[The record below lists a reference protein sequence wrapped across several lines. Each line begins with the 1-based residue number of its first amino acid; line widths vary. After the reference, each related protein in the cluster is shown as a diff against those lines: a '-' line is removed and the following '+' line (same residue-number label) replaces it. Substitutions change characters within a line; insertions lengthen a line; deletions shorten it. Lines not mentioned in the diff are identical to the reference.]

1 MIPFKIIEL
10 ALQLLILLLE
20 GIPPAQRAAQAVIWF
35 WMWWP
40 VAKLWPDVRK
50 NEKQILELMQQRI
63 PLPANNQPV
72 EGGN

>member
-10 ALQLLILLLE
+10 VLQLLILLLE
-20 GIPPAQRAAQAVIWF
+20 GIPPTQRAAQAATWF

-50 NEKQILELMQQRI
+50 NEKAILELMRERV
-63 PLPANNQPV
+63 PTVTPAPA